1 MINVSLESTQ
11 LTELIQSILFISG
24 IIVGVGA
31 GIGYLWGVS
40 DR

>member
-1 MINVSLESTQ
+1 MSTFLLEPGQ
-11 LTELIQSILFISG
+11 LTNLIQSIFFLGG
-24 IIVGVGA
+24 ILVGAGA

>member
-1 MINVSLESTQ
+1 MSTVLIEPGQ
-11 LTELIQSILFISG
+11 LTNLIQSIFFIGG